1 MFKMADI
8 RDSASGTVGSGLIRS
23 KAKSE
28 TLILVFTA
36 SLLDARSALKGQCGE
51 QAGKF
56 LLLLEKVRNK
66 LLQLLP
72 KLILT

>member
-28 TLILVFTA
+28 TLILV

-56 LLLLEKVRNK
+56 LVLLEKVRNK